1 MVCILIWWKKYW
13 EDAVAK
19 EDIRH
24 FNGIL
29 KKKSKRCLLLFP
41 LFPIGCP
48 SHSDHF
54 SRDPTAEES
63 VVKNEK
69 HADRDIKLKKGN
81 MPVYSFYIKFSY
93 WNIMGNRNTL
103 PFVVFKHQC
112 NYAPL
117 WNFIL
122 NSLGKHKAPVWI
134 ITDNTQFTKNRKVMQ
149 GRIWKISNLKQPSA
163 FYGCS
168 TFIGCW
174 APLRKSCA
182 CFPSFQN
189 SQQTIPSC
197 INCTV
202 IFPLNPLMLYF
213 STMKLFQRTQTW
225 GLAVAT
231 LPPLSTACSSNPALQ
246 LHAGLGLPTYSFP
259 LQASSP
265 ATQLYRHVWP
275 GSIWLQRQ
283 APAVDSVQQS
293 HCYLRC
299 GGLVS
304 ARR

>member
-1 MVCILIWWKKYW
+1 MKSCWWRQCSKPTPSW
-13 EDAVAK
+13 QWNVT
-19 EDIRH
+19 
-24 FNGIL
+24 FNFFTFC
-29 KKKSKRCLLLFP
+29 RDHHLLLFP

-69 HADRDIKLKKGN
+69 HADRHIKLKKGN

-134 ITDNTQFTKNRKVMQ
+134 IIDNTQFTKNRKVMQ
-149 GRIWKISNLKQPSA
+149 GRILKISNLKQPSA

-168 TFIGCW
+168 TFMG
-174 APLRKSCA
+174 AEHL
-182 CFPSFQN
+182 
-189 SQQTIPSC
+189 
-197 INCTV
+197 
-202 IFPLNPLMLYF
+202 
-213 STMKLFQRTQTW
+213 
-225 GLAVAT
+225 
-231 LPPLSTACSSNPALQ
+231 
-246 LHAGLGLPTYSFP
+246 
-259 LQASSP
+259 
-265 ATQLYRHVWP
+265 
-275 GSIWLQRQ
+275 
-283 APAVDSVQQS
+283 
-293 HCYLRC
+293 
-299 GGLVS
+299 
-304 ARR
+304 